1 MKLKTCVTCVQYR
14 GLVAAAIALLAAST
28 AAAYDLLDIKGTATK
43 LSVNADTVGAAFFN
57 SNSWFGQSEE
67 FLGANTDHWQE
78 LGVEPR
84 LSFETRSGKGTLSAQ
99 LSGVYTK
106 TYDDDASGLTVG
118 LDDTDSFTLE
128 QANIGWKVTDL
139 FEGLEKDEFSITIGR
154 QDYTIGTGLIVN
166 DGGGDGGE
174 RGGWYLGMR
183 KAFEDSV
190 IVRLNTDKWLLE
202 GFHIENRPRG
212 GGIKGHAD
220 GANAEYTFADGV
232 KLGGSYLKVDP
243 NLPDADSLNVFSG
256 RIDWGGERKLHLRG
270 EYVTEQNDQID
281 ANGWYTEISYHA
293 DTVSWSPTFSYRYAH
308 FDGDDPRT
316 ADDEQ
321 FREIAYGFTD
331 YGTWYQGEIAGNYP
345 LGNAN
350 VVSHM
355 LRAKL
360 KPRED
365 LTMNVLCYRFMLDQP
380 RSLDPAVT
388 DHHFGDEVDVTFD
401 WQATDKLYFIG
412 VIGAL
417 FPGDAAK
424 QWTGGN
430 DNWLY
435 SMLYLSYAW

>member
-1 MKLKTCVTCVQYR
+1 M
-14 GLVAAAIALLAAST
+14 
-28 AAAYDLLDIKGTATK
+28 
-43 LSVNADTVGAAFFN
+43 
-57 SNSWFGQSEE
+57 
-67 FLGANTDHWQE
+67 
-78 LGVEPR
+78 
-84 LSFETRSGKGTLSAQ
+84 SAQ

-220 GANAEYTFADGV
+220 GANVEYTFAGGV

-308 FDGDDPRT
+308 FDGDDPGT

-355 LRAKL
+355 LR
-360 KPRED
+360 REAQAARRPHD
-365 LTMNVLCYRFMLDQP
+365 ERAVLP
-380 RSLDPAVT
+380 VHARSAQEP
-388 DHHFGDEVDVTFD
+388 
-401 WQATDKLYFIG
+401 
-412 VIGAL
+412 
-417 FPGDAAK
+417 
-424 QWTGGN
+424 
-430 DNWLY
+430 
-435 SMLYLSYAW
+435 